1 MKTKLQNILKEI
13 IFKLY
18 GLENPE
24 ISLENPPKKELWDFA
39 FWPFLLA
46 KELKKNPVQ
55 IGWEIISELKKY
67 PEIEDVNQAWP
78 YINIFLSKNIFTDI
92 FKKTYTDFFSEN
104 LKNNKNIYI
113 DYIWPNMWKPLHIG
127 HMCTP
132 NIGQAMINIYKKLG
146 YNVISDSHIWD
157 WGIVFG
163 KLITAYK
170 LWWDE
175 EKLEKD
181 AISHLL
187 ELYIKITKE
196 IEIEW
201 ENSELEEQTRLEF
214 RKLSSW
220 EPESVKYWEKFTG
233 ASIKELRKQ
242 LKRLNVEPTYN
253 IWESFYEGLNL
264 PKLENYPDLK
274 YSMSDIVSE
283 LIEKGI
289 ATKNDD
295 NSVWVVFD
303 ESTKIPSCIL
313 QKRDWT
319 KGYLASDLAAIKYR
333 MENWN
338 PEKIIYFV
346 DMRQSLHFRQA
357 FEIAKSAW
365 WLWKTKLFHAENGFI
380 SLKDWPLSTRK
391 WRIIKLDFLLDE
403 AENRSK
409 KIILEKRQ
417 DIVWEELDSLAKI
430 IWIWA
435 IKYGYLKK
443 SRENNVVFDWDEFMT
458 FEWNSWPY
466 IQYSYV
472 RALKILQKNDLKL
485 DFENIWNFEFDQ
497 ETALIKLLSDYEN
510 ILKESAEKNMPHI
523 LCAYIFE
530 LTKAFNSFYNSIQIL
545 SETDLWK
552 KKLRLLLVKLFS
564 EILKEAMWL
573 LAIDMPEEM

>member
-403 AENRSK
+403 AENRAK

>member
-13 IFKLY
+13 IFNLY
-18 GLENPE
+18 DLENPE

-55 IGWEIISELKKY
+55 IWAEIISELKKY
-67 PEIEDVNQAWP
+67 PEISDVSQAWP
-78 YINIFLSKNIFTDI
+78 YINIFLSKDIFTNIF
-92 FKKTYTDFFSEN
+92 KEN
-104 LKNNKNIYI
+104 YEKFNETKQKNNKNIYI

-157 WGIVFG
+157 WWIVFG

-170 LWWDE
+170 LWWDK
-175 EKLEKD
+175 EKLEED

-196 IEIEW
+196 IETEW

-220 EPESVKYWEKFTG
+220 EPESVEYWEKFTG

-283 LIEKGI
+283 LIEKKI

-295 NSVWVVFD
+295 NSVWVIFD
-303 ESTKIPSCIL
+303 DSTKIPSCIL

-346 DMRQSLHFRQA
+346 DIRQSLHFKQA
-357 FEIAKSAW
+357 FEIAKNAW
-365 WLWKTKLFHAENGFI
+365 WLWKTELFHAGNGFI
-380 SLKDWPLSTRK
+380 NLKDWPLSTRK
-391 WRIIKLDFLLDE
+391 WRIIKLDSLLDE
-403 AENRSK
+403 AENRAK

-417 DIVWEELDSLAKI
+417 DIVWEELEKLSKI

-485 DFENIWNFEFDQ
+485 DFENIWNFEFEQ

-510 ILKESAEKNMPHI
+510 ILKETAEKNMPHI

-545 SETDLWK
+545 SEPDLWK

-564 EILKEAMWL
+564 EVLKESMGL

>member
-13 IFKLY
+13 IFNLY
-18 GLENPE
+18 DLENPE

-55 IGWEIISELKKY
+55 IWAEIISELKKY
-67 PEIEDVNQAWP
+67 PEIENVNQAWP
-78 YINIFLSKNIFTDI
+78 YINIFLSKDIFTNIF
-92 FKKTYTDFFSEN
+92 KEN
-104 LKNNKNIYI
+104 YEKFNETKQKNNKNIYI

-157 WGIVFG
+157 WWIVFG

-170 LWWDE
+170 LWWDK
-175 EKLEKD
+175 EKLEED

-196 IEIEW
+196 IETEW

-220 EPESVKYWEKFTG
+220 EPESVEYWEKFTG

-283 LIEKGI
+283 LIEKKI

-295 NSVWVVFD
+295 NSVWVIFD

-346 DMRQSLHFRQA
+346 DIRQSLHFKQA
-357 FEIAKSAW
+357 FEIAKNAW
-365 WLWKTKLFHAENGFI
+365 WLWKTELFHAGNGFI
-380 SLKDWPLSTRK
+380 NLKDWPLSTRK
-391 WRIIKLDFLLDE
+391 WRIIKLDSLLDE
-403 AENRSK
+403 AENRAK

-417 DIVWEELDSLAKI
+417 DIVWEELEKLSKI

-485 DFENIWNFEFDQ
+485 DFENIWNFEFEQ

-510 ILKESAEKNMPHI
+510 ILKETAEKNMPHI

-545 SETDLWK
+545 SEPDLWK

-564 EILKEAMWL
+564 EVLKESMGL

>member
-13 IFKLY
+13 IFNLY
-18 GLENPE
+18 DLENPE

-55 IGWEIISELKKY
+55 IWAEIISELKKY
-67 PEIEDVNQAWP
+67 PEIENVNQAWP
-78 YINIFLSKNIFTDI
+78 YINIFLSKDIFTNIF
-92 FKKTYTDFFSEN
+92 KEN
-104 LKNNKNIYI
+104 YEKFNETKQKNNKNIYI

-157 WGIVFG
+157 WWIVFG

-170 LWWDE
+170 LWWDK
-175 EKLEKD
+175 EKLEED

-196 IEIEW
+196 IETEW

-220 EPESVKYWEKFTG
+220 EPESVEYWEKFTG

-283 LIEKGI
+283 LIEKKI

-295 NSVWVVFD
+295 NSVWVIFD

-346 DMRQSLHFRQA
+346 DIRQSLHFKQA
-357 FEIAKSAW
+357 FEIAKNAW
-365 WLWKTKLFHAENGFI
+365 WLWKTELFHAGNGFI
-380 SLKDWPLSTRK
+380 NLKDWPLSTRK
-391 WRIIKLDFLLDE
+391 WRIIKLDSLLDE
-403 AENRSK
+403 AENRAK

-417 DIVWEELDSLAKI
+417 DIVWEELEKLSKI

-485 DFENIWNFEFDQ
+485 DFENIWNFEFEQ
-497 ETALIKLLSDYEN
+497 ETALVKLLSDYEN
-510 ILKESAEKNMPHI
+510 ILKETAEKNMPHI

-545 SETDLWK
+545 SEPDLWK

-564 EILKEAMWL
+564 EVLKESMGL